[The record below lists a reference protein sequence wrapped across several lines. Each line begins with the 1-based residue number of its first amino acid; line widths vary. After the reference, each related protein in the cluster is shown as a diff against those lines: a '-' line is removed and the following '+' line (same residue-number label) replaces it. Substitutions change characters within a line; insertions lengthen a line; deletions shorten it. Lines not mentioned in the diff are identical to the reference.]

1 MVYNVYSVLDV
12 NVGYGMPVVQD
23 NDAVAMR
30 SFENGC
36 VDKSSVWHTHCSDF
50 SLMCIGTFDTNTG
63 ELTPSPV
70 RKVCNAYDFVS
81 RMKGEEYEV

>member
-36 VDKSSVWHTHCSDF
+36 CDKSSVWHTHCADF
-50 SLMCIGTFDTNTG
+50 SLMCLGTFDTSTG
-63 ELTPSPV
+63 ELTSAPV
-70 RKVCNAYDFVS
+70 RKVCNAYDFVN
-81 RMKGEEYEV
+81 RMKGDE